1 MHTITKLDIELTQAE
16 YQRASQQQQ
25 QQQQKPRKK

>member
-16 YQRASQQQQ
+16 YQRVSQQQ